1 MRFAIDAMGG
11 DDAPDA
17 IVRGCLDALSFLEA
31 DDRILLIGDES
42 VIRDIMHE
50 RGVRDGRIEIMH
62 ASQNIEMHETPVEAV
77 RSKPDSS
84 IVRMA
89 LMGSARK
96 TQDPWDVVISA
107 GNTGACVSA
116 ATMHM
121 KRLPGVHRPG
131 IGCVIPALHGPVVMC
146 DVGANPEPRPQHLAQ
161 YALMA
166 EVYAQKVLHIDR
178 PRVALM
184 NIGSEESKGTGMI
197 KEVRDML
204 RSTPKLNMI
213 GYVEGRDLFEGKA
226 DVVVTDGF
234 VGNITLKLAE
244 GLAKS
249 LFSTI
254 AHEVFDHD
262 PELALQLQPVTDRLF
277 KKNDYHEYGGAP
289 LLGVNGV
296 CMICHGSSQP
306 RTIAA
311 TIRNAREYV
320 SRGVN
325 QAIVQ
330 RLSQLDEHPRHTE
343 ESVQPEVELGGAKR

>member
-11 DDAPDA
+11 DYAPDA
-17 IVRGCLDALSFLEA
+17 IVRGCLDALSFLA
-31 DDRILLIGDES
+31 PDDRIMLIGDES
-42 VIRDIMHE
+42 VIRDIMQE
-50 RGVRDGRIEIMH
+50 RGVRDGRVEIAH
-62 ASQNIEMHETPVEAV
+62 ATQIIDMHETPVEAV

-89 LMGSARK
+89 LLGSARK
-96 TQDPWDVVISA
+96 TAQPWDVVISA

-131 IGCVIPALHGPVVMC
+131 IACIIPALHGPVVMC

-178 PRVALM
+178 PRVAIM
-184 NIGSEESKGTGMI
+184 NIGSEETKGTGMI

-204 RSTPKLNMI
+204 RRTPKLNMI

-254 AHEVFDHD
+254 AHEVFEHD
-262 PELALQLQPVTDRLF
+262 PDLAMQLQPVTDRLF

-325 QAIVQ
+325 QAIVT
-330 RLSQLDEHPRHTE
+330 RLSQLNEVAHYDEPTVKAIAE
-343 ESVQPEVELGGAKR
+343 TIE